1 MNMKFLLLIPISLI
15 LLLSSACNKEDFKI
29 DEDNYLV
36 FGHYYGQCIGEE
48 CIETFKLTDS
58 KLFEDTNDNYGG
70 GDFNFIA
77 LDQTLF
83 NQVKDLE
90 AAFPAELLND
100 DGDGTF
106 GCPDCAD
113 GGGLLIQYVEDGN
126 INTWRIDQAKQNVP
140 KYLYEFMD
148 QVNEK
153 IALINQ

>member
-1 MNMKFLLLIPISLI
+1 MKSLQLFTLSLF
-15 LLLSSACNKEDFKI
+15 LLLSSACTKETI
-29 DEDNYLV
+29 NINEDNYLV
-36 FGHYYGQCIGEE
+36 FGHYYGMCFGEE

-58 KLFEDTNDNYGG
+58 KLYEDTNDDYSGE
-70 GDFNFIA
+70 DFNFVS

-83 NQVKDLE
+83 DQVKDLE
-90 AAFPAELLND
+90 TAFPTELLND

-126 INTWRIDQAKQNVP
+126 INTWRIDQTKQNVP
-140 KYLYEFMD
+140 KYLHEFMD

-153 IALINQ
+153 ITLINQ